1 MKHKRFSDE
10 RVIGVLKEHE
20 AGAKVDD
27 ICRRHAISSATLY
40 TWRKKYGGMEA
51 SDAKRLRELEAENA
65 KLKRIV
71 ADQVL
76 DMSAMKGTARKTLV
90 SPWPGDEPWAS

>member
-10 RVIGVLKEHE
+10 QVIGVLKEHE
-20 AGAKVDD
+20 AGARVDD
-27 ICRRHAISSATLY
+27 ICRRHAISTATFY
-40 TWRKKYGGMEA
+40 TWGRKYDGMEA

-71 ADQVL
+71 AD
-76 DMSAMKGTARKTLV
+76 
-90 SPWPGDEPWAS
+90 

>member
-1 MKHKRFSDE
+1 
-10 RVIGVLKEHE
+10 
-20 AGAKVDD
+20 
-27 ICRRHAISSATLY
+27 
-40 TWRKKYGGMEA
+40 MEA

-76 DMSAMKGTARKTLV
+76 DTSAMKELLGKH
-90 SPWPGDEPWAS
+90 W